1 MDTAKAM
8 TLALERYTNAE
19 LVERTGENYNTVAAW
34 RFKFYRD
41 MLSLE
46 KQIEILTKLNYQI
59 KTNLTWK
66 TQKLAK

>member
-1 MDTAKAM
+1 MDTHSAM
-8 TLALERYTNAE
+8 KKVLSSLSNRHIAETL
-19 LVERTGENYNTVAAW
+19 GENYNTVAAW
-34 RFKFYRD
+34 RFKFYRG

-66 TQKLAK
+66 QKSAK